1 MTRHGPMPVYD
12 RVNKIGRRIR
22 ADKSLNSKDRDCIAL
37 NLQRLQKPGGNEA
50 DRTKAKI
57 LRENMQY
64 MLKSNCRHS
73 LLAFLALGGELY
85 ELNKST
91 KQKKVGQIQMS
102 NLKHTFK
109 DPIRLD
115 SKSRNWVFEQMD
127 NARPHLDVEKK
138 CLDLWFNELWLPKEQ
153 KVYDALQANLNLWP
167 ELVAAARRGTGNKN
181 AIPMAAFRLAPGV
194 DYSER
199 LDVRDGGACEIVDAL
214 SHCCEA
220 PAADKPRT
228 VFVDAILPG
237 SDMRM
242 PDFLSNEHV
251 FGGACKPDMTPRLV
265 IGPSSGF
272 TDVHIDNGTH
282 ILALMAAGVSKLWGI
297 WPGTKENAE
306 TLSKLKCEAISE
318 AQAKGAKNPDFVLH
332 KAVQELQDGIWFLTR
347 PMDLLYLRP
356 GTLHVVYT
364 LAGGILV
371 GCNFVSADDV
381 QATARAVDMGW
392 AEKAILGSMRDK
404 HNELGYFMQ
413 ALELCFQ
420 RELQDNGRT
429 PVYRVTAEHARA
441 ELCSRAYHLQR
452 VMGIPGFSKSNA
464 VLLCSNEDNSTEG
477 RILRQ
482 KKMVCKKCGKPWGE
496 HQEIV

>member
-1 MTRHGPMPVYD
+1 M
-12 RVNKIGRRIR
+12 
-22 ADKSLNSKDRDCIAL
+22 A
-37 NLQRLQKPGGNEA
+37 
-50 DRTKAKI
+50 
-57 LRENMQY
+57 
-64 MLKSNCRHS
+64 
-73 LLAFLALGGELY
+73 LLASSWDTHIPRLIHNGAHVVFQQIETLTPPY
-85 ELNKST
+85 DSV
-91 KQKKVGQIQMS
+91 KK
-102 NLKHTFK
+102 
-109 DPIRLD
+109 
-115 SKSRNWVFEQMD
+115 
-127 NARPHLDVEKK
+127 
-138 CLDLWFNELWLPKEQ
+138 
-153 KVYDALQANLNLWP
+153 

-194 DYSER
+194 DHSEK

-228 VFVDAILPG
+228 VFVDAILPV
-237 SDMRM
+237 SDVRM
-242 PDFLSNEHV
+242 PDFLSNEYV
-251 FGGACKPDMTPRLV
+251 FGGVCKPDMTPRLV
-265 IGPSSGF
+265 IGPSF
-272 TDVHIDNGTH
+272 VHINNGTH
-282 ILALMAAGVSKLWGI
+282 VLALMAAGVSKLWGI
-297 WPGTKENAE
+297 WPGIKKNVE
-306 TLSKLKCEAISE
+306 TLSKLKCKAILE
-318 AQAKGAKNPDFVLH
+318 AQAKRAKNPVFVLH

-429 PVYRVTAEHARA
+429 PVYRIAAEHARA
-441 ELCSRAYHLQR
+441 ALCSRAYHLQR
-452 VMGIPGFSKSNA
+452 VMGIPEFSKSNA

-482 KKMVCKKCGKPWGE
+482 KRVVCKKCGKPWGE

>member
-1 MTRHGPMPVYD
+1 M
-12 RVNKIGRRIR
+12 
-22 ADKSLNSKDRDCIAL
+22 A
-37 NLQRLQKPGGNEA
+37 
-50 DRTKAKI
+50 
-57 LRENMQY
+57 
-64 MLKSNCRHS
+64 
-73 LLAFLALGGELY
+73 LLASSWDTHIPRLIHNGAHVVF
-85 ELNKST
+85 
-91 KQKKVGQIQMS
+91 QQIET
-102 NLKHTFK
+102 LT
-109 DPIRLD
+109 PPYD
-115 SKSRNWVFEQMD
+115 SVKN
-127 NARPHLDVEKK
+127 
-138 CLDLWFNELWLPKEQ
+138 
-153 KVYDALQANLNLWP
+153 
-167 ELVAAARRGTGNKN
+167 ELVASARRRTGNKN
-181 AIPMAAFRLAPGV
+181 VIPMAAFRLAPGV
-194 DYSER
+194 DHSEK

-228 VFVDAILPG
+228 VFVDAILPV
-237 SDMRM
+237 SDVRM
-242 PDFLSNEHV
+242 PDFLSNEYV
-251 FGGACKPDMTPRLV
+251 FGGVCKPDMTPRLV
-265 IGPSSGF
+265 IGPSF
-272 TDVHIDNGTH
+272 VHINNGTH
-282 ILALMAAGVSKLWGI
+282 VLALMAAGVSKLWGI
-297 WPGTKENAE
+297 WPGIKKNVE
-306 TLSKLKCEAISE
+306 TLSKLKCKAILE
-318 AQAKGAKNPDFVLH
+318 AQAKRAKNPVFVLH

-429 PVYRVTAEHARA
+429 PVYRIAAEHARA
-441 ELCSRAYHLQR
+441 ALCSRAYHLQR
-452 VMGIPGFSKSNA
+452 VMGIPEFSKSNA
-464 VLLCSNEDNSTEG
+464 VLLCSNEDKRTEG

-482 KKMVCKKCGKPWGE
+482 KRMVCKTCGKPWGE

>member
-1 MTRHGPMPVYD
+1 M
-12 RVNKIGRRIR
+12 
-22 ADKSLNSKDRDCIAL
+22 A
-37 NLQRLQKPGGNEA
+37 
-50 DRTKAKI
+50 
-57 LRENMQY
+57 
-64 MLKSNCRHS
+64 
-73 LLAFLALGGELY
+73 LLASSWDTHIPRLIHNGAHIVFPQIESLTPPY
-85 ELNKST
+85 DSV
-91 KQKKVGQIQMS
+91 KK
-102 NLKHTFK
+102 
-109 DPIRLD
+109 
-115 SKSRNWVFEQMD
+115 
-127 NARPHLDVEKK
+127 
-138 CLDLWFNELWLPKEQ
+138 
-153 KVYDALQANLNLWP
+153 

-199 LDVRDGGACEIVDAL
+199 LDVRDGGAREIVDAL

-237 SDMRM
+237 SDVRM